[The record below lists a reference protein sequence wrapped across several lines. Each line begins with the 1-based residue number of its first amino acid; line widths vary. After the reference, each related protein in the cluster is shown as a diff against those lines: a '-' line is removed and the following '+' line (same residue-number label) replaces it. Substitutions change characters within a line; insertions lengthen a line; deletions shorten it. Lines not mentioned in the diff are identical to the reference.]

1 MKNIIAAIVLS
12 ATAFGANAA
21 SFDCAKATTKSEKFI
36 CANESIS
43 ALDSK
48 LHGVYVKAVKIDPSL
63 KQEQRNWNKTVRDT
77 MINIGQIQP
86 LEAVYNAQIQ
96 NLMNVLPKE
105 ETASES
111 VSETSAKVEE
121 EQPKQEEKVVEEPK
135 VEEKQPEQEK
145 LNITAIYACSSK
157 FKWKVIDGEETE
169 TVKDYLY
176 GNKTFDNKGG
186 KLKVKVVDD
195 VPVSFVYTDKYDVYK
210 STLKPSKENKNF
222 MKGGTKPD
230 VMGYFKTYEI
240 WVNKGVMR
248 LEVAERGN
256 PLETRF
262 TQFACKMVDYEK

>member
-1 MKNIIAAIVLS
+1 MKNIITAIVLS

-48 LHGVYVKAVKIDPSL
+48 LHEVYVKAVKIDPSL

-111 VSETSAKVEE
+111 DSEASVKVE

-135 VEEKQPEQEK
+135 VEEKPKGFTGDMALQCDVHYEWE
-145 LNITAIYACSSK
+145 IHDGVET
-157 FKWKVIDGEETE
+157 KV
-169 TVKDYLY
+169 VKDPSYPRYNSGEL
-176 GNKTFDNKGG
+176 
-186 KLKVKVVDD
+186 KLKVKDGEIIE
-195 VPVSFVYTDKYDVYK
+195 FVYRDNYNAHKAKTKTVTHQNGAMQYEGQVDNKKYYVWRD
-210 STLKPSKENKNF
+210 NQD
-222 MKGGTKPD
+222 M
-230 VMGYFKTYEI
+230 I
-240 WVNKGVMR
+240 R
-248 LEVAERGN
+248 LEVHKNYSRTYIDQYG
-256 PLETRF
+256 
-262 TQFACKMVDYEK
+262 CK

>member
-48 LHGVYVKAVKIDPSL
+48 LHEVYVKAVKIDPSL

-111 VSETSAKVEE
+111 VSETSAKVDE
-121 EQPKQEEKVVEEPK
+121 EQPKQEEKAVEQPK
-135 VEEKQPEQEK
+135 VEEKLSGSVTYQC
-145 LNITAIYACSSK
+145 IAK
-157 FKWKVIDGEETE
+157 FTWKVIDGIETDSR
-169 TVKDYLY
+169 KDSLY
-176 GNKTFDNKGG
+176 GNTRYGGKGG
-186 KLKVKVVDD
+186 KLKVTMTDGEVSSFLYVDEYE
-195 VPVSFVYTDKYDVYK
+195 VFK
-210 STLKPSKENKNF
+210 SNLKRSNQNKNVLVG
-222 MKGGTKPD
+222 MTKPD
-230 VMGYFKTYEI
+230 AANYFNEYKMWIGEHNEI
-240 WVNKGVMR
+240 RFEVIEKGRISYDYGTQYVCENKKG
-248 LEVAERGN
+248 
-256 PLETRF
+256 
-262 TQFACKMVDYEK
+262 

>member
-48 LHGVYVKAVKIDPSL
+48 LHEVYVKAVKIDPSL

-121 EQPKQEEKVVEEPK
+121 EQPKQEEKAVEQPK
-135 VEEKQPEQEK
+135 KKEKPQTSEFTLQ
-145 LNITAIYACSSK
+145 CVSH
-157 FKWKVIDGEETE
+157 FKWQNIDGTNTKPKEQPFYKEYNPGELT
-169 TVKDYLY
+169 
-176 GNKTFDNKGG
+176 
-186 KLKVKVVDD
+186 LKVKDGHITQFTYIDKNDVHKANTKRVVDENGMVVFSGWKD
-195 VPVSFVYTDKYDVYK
+195 NKKYYVWREQD
-210 STLKPSKENKNF
+210 S
-222 MKGGTKPD
+222 D
-230 VMGYFKTYEI
+230 I
-240 WVNKGVMR
+240 IR
-248 LEVAERGN
+248 LEVREQGYS
-256 PLETRF
+256 
-262 TQFACKMVDYEK
+262 KIYVDQYGCR

>member
-48 LHGVYVKAVKIDPSL
+48 LHEVYVKAVKIDPSL

-105 ETASES
+105 ETAPES
-111 VSETSAKVEE
+111 DSETSAKVEE
-121 EQPKQEEKVVEEPK
+121 EQPKQEEKVVEQPEVVKPKKTMFSYVCPK
-135 VEEKQPEQEK
+135 VIEKK
-145 LNITAIYACSSK
+145 T
-157 FKWKVIDGEETE
+157 IDGMSVEDDDIMKRNAKIVVSKNGNIAKIMISSTMQEPVVKEFEIDEE
-169 TVKDYLY
+169 
-176 GNKTFDNKGG
+176 
-186 KLKVKVVDD
+186 
-195 VPVSFVYTDKYDVYK
+195 S
-210 STLKPSKENKNF
+210 
-222 MKGGTKPD
+222 
-230 VMGYFKTYEI
+230 
-240 WVNKGVMR
+240 GVMIREEDYR
-248 LEVAERGN
+248 LGLYFSAFHGAKFEGN
-256 PLETRF
+256 
-262 TQFACKMVDYEK
+262 KMVDDESKLTFRHVYFDSRTKNEYEWKYTCEEVK

>member
-1 MKNIIAAIVLS
+1 MKNIIAAIMLS
-12 ATAFGANAA
+12 ATAFGADAA
-21 SFDCAKATTKSEKFI
+21 SFDCTKATTKSEKFI

-48 LHGVYVKAVKIDPSL
+48 LHEVYVKAVKINPSL

-111 VSETSAKVEE
+111 DSETSVKVDE

-135 VEEKQPEQEK
+135 IEEK
-145 LNITAIYACSSK
+145 LNITAIYACTSK
-157 FKWKVIDGEETE
+157 FTWKVIDGEETE
-169 TVKDYLY
+169 TVKNHIY

-210 STLKPSKENKNF
+210 STLKPSKENQNL
-222 MKGGTKPD
+222 MEGGTKPD
-230 VMGYFKTYEI
+230 DIGYFKTYEM

>member
-36 CANESIS
+36 CENESIS

-48 LHGVYVKAVKIDPSL
+48 LHEVYVKAVKIDPSL

-105 ETASES
+105 ETSPES
-111 VSETSAKVEE
+111 DSETSVKVE

-135 VEEKQPEQEK
+135 VEEKPKGFTGDMTLQCDVHYEWE
-145 LNITAIYACSSK
+145 IHDGVET
-157 FKWKVIDGEETE
+157 KV
-169 TVKDYLY
+169 VKDPGYPRYNSGEL
-176 GNKTFDNKGG
+176 
-186 KLKVKVVDD
+186 KLKVKDGEIIE
-195 VPVSFVYTDKYDVYK
+195 FVYRDNYNAHKAKTKTVTHQNGAMQYEGQVDNKKYYVWRD
-210 STLKPSKENKNF
+210 NQD
-222 MKGGTKPD
+222 M
-230 VMGYFKTYEI
+230 I
-240 WVNKGVMR
+240 R
-248 LEVAERGN
+248 LEVHKNYSRTYIDQYG
-256 PLETRF
+256 
-262 TQFACKMVDYEK
+262 CK

>member
-48 LHGVYVKAVKIDPSL
+48 LHEVYVKAVKIDPSL

-105 ETASES
+105 ETASEI
-111 VSETSAKVEE
+111 VSETSAKVDE
-121 EQPKQEEKVVEEPK
+121 EQPKQEEKAVEQPVVKPKKTNFSYVCPKVVKITTIDGMSVEERDILKEDAKIQVSKRGNIAKIMISSTMQEPVVK
-135 VEEKQPEQEK
+135 EFEIDEK
-145 LNITAIYACSSK
+145 S
-157 FKWKVIDGEETE
+157 
-169 TVKDYLY
+169 
-176 GNKTFDNKGG
+176 
-186 KLKVKVVDD
+186 
-195 VPVSFVYTDKYDVYK
+195 
-210 STLKPSKENKNF
+210 
-222 MKGGTKPD
+222 
-230 VMGYFKTYEI
+230 
-240 WVNKGVMR
+240 GVMIREEDYR
-248 LEVAERGN
+248 LGLYFSAFHGAKFEGN
-256 PLETRF
+256 
-262 TQFACKMVDYEK
+262 KMVDDESKLTFRHVYFDSRTKNEYEWKYTCEEVK

>member
-48 LHGVYVKAVKIDPSL
+48 LHEVYVKAVKIDPSL

-111 VSETSAKVEE
+111 DSETSAKVEE
-121 EQPKQEEKVVEEPK
+121 EQPKQEAKVVEEPK
-135 VEEKQPEQEK
+135 VETFTYQCTVRYEWSMKDGISTKIKEAP
-145 LNITAIYACSSK
+145 LYAK
-157 FKWKVIDGEETE
+157 
-169 TVKDYLY
+169 Y
-176 GNKTFDNKGG
+176 GNQPVD
-186 KLKVKVVDD
+186 LKV
-195 VPVSFVYTDKYDVYK
+195 TI
-210 STLKPSKENKNF
+210 KN
-222 MKGGTKPD
+222 G
-230 VMGYFKTYEI
+230 
-240 WVNKGVMR
+240 
-248 LEVAERGN
+248 
-256 PLETRF
+256 
-262 TQFACKMVDYEK
+262 KMVDFVYIDEYNVHKANVQETVMTKGGFYKNVGKKDLYEYSVFEPNDGTIRFEKRHPTFGGAIDVDQYVCK

>member
-12 ATAFGANAA
+12 ATTFGANAA

-48 LHGVYVKAVKIDPSL
+48 LHEVYVKAVKIDPSL

-111 VSETSAKVEE
+111 VSEAST
-121 EQPKQEEKVVEEPK
+121 K

-210 STLKPSKENKNF
+210 STLKPSKENQNL

-230 VMGYFKTYEI
+230 VMGYFKTYEV

>member
-48 LHGVYVKAVKIDPSL
+48 LHEVYVKAVKIDPSL

-111 VSETSAKVEE
+111 DSGASAK
-121 EQPKQEEKVVEEPK
+121 VEEPK
-135 VEEKQPEQEK
+135 VETFTYQCTVRYEWSMKDGISTKIKEAP
-145 LNITAIYACSSK
+145 LYAK
-157 FKWKVIDGEETE
+157 
-169 TVKDYLY
+169 Y
-176 GNKTFDNKGG
+176 GNQPGD
-186 KLKVKVVDD
+186 LKV
-195 VPVSFVYTDKYDVYK
+195 TI
-210 STLKPSKENKNF
+210 KN
-222 MKGGTKPD
+222 G
-230 VMGYFKTYEI
+230 
-240 WVNKGVMR
+240 
-248 LEVAERGN
+248 
-256 PLETRF
+256 
-262 TQFACKMVDYEK
+262 KMVDFVYIDEYNVHKANVQETVMTKGGFYKNVGKKDLYEYSVFEPNDGTIRFEKRHPTFGGAIDVDQYVCK

>member
-48 LHGVYVKAVKIDPSL
+48 LHEVYVKAVKIDPSL

-105 ETASES
+105 ETASERD
-111 VSETSAKVEE
+111 SETSAKVEE
-121 EQPKQEEKVVEEPK
+121 EQPKQEEKVVEEQK
-135 VEEKQPEQEK
+135 KEEKISGS
-145 LNITAIYACSSK
+145 ITYQCIAK
-157 FKWKVIDGEETE
+157 FTWKIIDGIETDSR
-169 TVKDYLY
+169 KDPLY
-176 GNKTFDNKGG
+176 GNSTYGNKGG
-186 KLKVKVVDD
+186 KLKMTMTEGELS
-195 VPVSFVYTDKYDVYK
+195 SFVYVDEREVFKSNLTRSKQYK
-210 STLKPSKENKNF
+210 NMVVGMS
-222 MKGGTKPD
+222 KPD
-230 VMGYFKTYEI
+230 VAGYFNEYKMWVGENDEI
-240 WVNKGVMR
+240 RFEVIEKGR
-248 LEVAERGN
+248 ISYDYG
-256 PLETRF
+256 
-262 TQFACKMVDYEK
+262 TQYVCEYKKG